1 MEEIKGFDVV
11 LKELSQ
17 VKKVENIIL
26 KWFQFIFLTFIKNV
40 SYLLW
45 STFYSFTFISILLI
59 LIFSRIKALTKYE
72 KRQK

>member
-26 KWFQFIFLTFIKNV
+26 QWLIAYFLCFSFNTSV
-40 SYLLW
+40 SLFVLFFSSFFCKYLIVSLA
-45 STFYSFTFISILLI
+45 FD
-59 LIFSRIKALTKYE
+59 
-72 KRQK
+72 Q